1 MERAV
6 ERGTAEWLDENTIRT
21 CRGYIV
27 RLRPDLPGL
36 PVKP

>member
-6 ERGTAEWLDENTIRT
+6 EDNNASWVNENTIRT
-21 CRGYIV
+21 CLGYIV

-36 PVKP
+36 PVKR